1 MSISVLLDI
10 AVAAHPDRHALDSGA
25 GDGTYADLAR
35 TARGGAGVVLA
46 SGARHVAFLGVNGP
60 AFPTVLFAAA
70 FAGVPVTPLS
80 YRMSPDQLRYLIGE
94 LDDPLVVVDEEYA
107 DEFVGCGRITI
118 TSTDWLAAATAE
130 AEAPHVDVAETA
142 PAVVLFTSGTT
153 SAPKGVILRHRH
165 LVTYVL
171 QTVELGSASDT
182 DAALISVPP
191 YHIAG
196 VATVL
201 SNVYAGRRMIYLPE
215 FTPAGWLGA
224 VRNHGVTHATVVPT
238 MLSRIVQQ
246 LDGKP
251 AVAPTLRSIAY
262 GGARMPRPVLERALE
277 LFPHVG
283 FVNAYGLT
291 ETSSTIAIL
300 DADDH
305 RRAFTSDDPHVRAR
319 LSSAGRCL
327 PGVEA
332 QIRSESG
339 APLPP
344 GEPGELWVRG
354 GQISGDYLGRASV
367 LDADGW
373 FPTRDRASI
382 DPDGYLYIEGRA
394 DDTII
399 RGGENIAPAEI
410 EVVLLDHPDV
420 RDVAVV
426 GLPDDEW
433 GQRITA
439 VVVPAPGS
447 DAGGEQL
454 QSWVRSRIRG
464 ARTPDEIIFLDDLPY
479 TPTGKLLRRELVS
492 QLTNGSD
499 HDLREES
506 A

>member
-1 MSISVLLDI
+1 
-10 AVAAHPDRHALDSGA
+10 
-25 GDGTYADLAR
+25 
-35 TARGGAGVVLA
+35 
-46 SGARHVAFLGVNGP
+46 
-60 AFPTVLFAAA
+60 
-70 FAGVPVTPLS
+70 
-80 YRMSPDQLRYLIGE
+80 MSPDHLRYLIGE
-94 LDDPLVVVDEEYA
+94 LDDPLIVADEEYA
-107 DEFVGCGRITI
+107 DLLAGCGRARL
-118 TSTDWLAAATAE
+118 TSTDWLAAATGE
-130 AEAPHVDVAETA
+130 AEAPHVEVAEAA

-153 SAPKGVILRHRH
+153 SAPKGVVLRHRH
-165 LVTYVL
+165 LVAYVL

-191 YHIAG
+191 YHVAG

-201 SNVYAGRRMIYLPE
+201 TNVYAGRRMVYLAE
-215 FTPAGWLGA
+215 FTPASWLAA
-224 VRNHGVTHATVVPT
+224 VRNHSVTQATVVPT
-238 MLSRIVQQ
+238 MLSRIVQH

-251 AVAPTLRSIAY
+251 AAVPTLRSIAY
-262 GGARMPRPVLERALE
+262 GGARIARPVLEQALS
-277 LFPHVG
+277 LFPDVG

-291 ETSSTIAIL
+291 ETSSTIALL

-305 RRAFTSDDPHVRAR
+305 RRAFTSDHPHVRAR
-319 LSSAGRCL
+319 LGSAGRCL

-344 GEPGELWVRG
+344 GESGELWVRG
-354 GQISGDYLGRASV
+354 GQISGDYLGRGSV

-373 FPTRDRASI
+373 FPTRDLASM
-382 DPDGYLYIEGRA
+382 DGDGYLYIEGRA

-410 EVVLLDHPDV
+410 EIVLLDHPDV

-439 VVVPAPGS
+439 VVVTGP
-447 DAGGEQL
+447 DCQAGGEQL
-454 QSWVRSRIRG
+454 RSWVRSRIRV

-479 TPTGKLLRRELVS
+479 TPTGKLLRRQLVA
-492 QLTNGSD
+492 QLTNAPG
-499 HDLREES
+499 HDLRQEP